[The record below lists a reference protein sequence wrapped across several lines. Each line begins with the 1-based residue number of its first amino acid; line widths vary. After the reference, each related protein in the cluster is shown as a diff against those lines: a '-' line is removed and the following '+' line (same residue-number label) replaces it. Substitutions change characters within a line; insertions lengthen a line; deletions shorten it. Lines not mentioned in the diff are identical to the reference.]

1 MRKESEGVTEN
12 LLASA
17 RKEFLEYGFH
27 DASLRRIS
35 ADSGVSTN
43 SIYTRFGDKSG
54 LFTAIVKEAADELM
68 AIYSDSIKKAGEAA
82 DISRAEDAGDEGT
95 DLVLEYIYRHQEEFK
110 LIFCCSA
117 GTEYK
122 TYFDRL
128 AAKEEYY
135 YKQFVKQF
143 SDGGHPI
150 DDFFIHVYC
159 RNGWQYVYEL
169 ITHDKSYEEAKEFM
183 ANVRAFTYAG
193 WQAVIGMKF

>member
-68 AIYSDSIKKAGEAA
+68 AIYSDSIKKQEKRQISARRRVPEMKGRILYWNIFT
-82 DISRAEDAGDEGT
+82 DIRKNS
-95 DLVLEYIYRHQEEFK
+95 
-110 LIFCCSA
+110 
-117 GTEYK
+117 
-122 TYFDRL
+122 
-128 AAKEEYY
+128 
-135 YKQFVKQF
+135 
-143 SDGGHPI
+143 
-150 DDFFIHVYC
+150 
-159 RNGWQYVYEL
+159 N
-169 ITHDKSYEEAKEFM
+169 
-183 ANVRAFTYAG
+183 
-193 WQAVIGMKF
+193 

>member
-68 AIYSDSIKKAGEAA
+68 AIYSDSIKKAGEAT

-95 DLVLEYIYRHQEEFK
+95 DLVLEYIYRHPEEFK

-117 GTEYK
+117 GTEYE

-135 YKQFVKQF
+135 YKQFAKQF

>member
-17 RKEFLEYGFH
+17 RKEFLQYGFH

-95 DLVLEYIYRHQEEFK
+95 DLVLEYIYGHLEEFK

-117 GTEYK
+117 GTEYE

-128 AAKEEYY
+128 AAKEEHY
-135 YKQFVKQF
+135 YKQFAKQF
-143 SDGGHPI
+143 SDGGHPV
-150 DDFFIHVYC
+150 DDFLSMYI
-159 RNGWQYVYEL
+159 
-169 ITHDKSYEEAKEFM
+169 
-183 ANVRAFTYAG
+183 AG
-193 WQAVIGMKF
+193 MDGSVCMN

>member
-95 DLVLEYIYRHQEEFK
+95 DLVLEYIYGHLEEFK

-117 GTEYK
+117 GTEYIL
-122 TYFDRL
+122 TGLR
-128 AAKEEYY
+128 
-135 YKQFVKQF
+135 QR
-143 SDGGHPI
+143 
-150 DDFFIHVYC
+150 
-159 RNGWQYVYEL
+159 RNIIINSLRSNFRMVD
-169 ITHDKSYEEAKEFM
+169 I
-183 ANVRAFTYAG
+183 R
-193 WQAVIGMKF
+193 

>member
-1 MRKESEGVTEN
+1 MLVDAVPGFQIRRCP
-12 LLASA
+12 LLRNYAI
-17 RKEFLEYGFH
+17 LQH
-27 DASLRRIS
+27 NDLIN
-35 ADSGVSTN
+35 T
-43 SIYTRFGDKSG
+43 IYRTHSMCNDKYR
-54 LFTAIVKEAADELM
+54 LIPDQL
-68 AIYSDSIKKAGEAA
+68 
-82 DISRAEDAGDEGT
+82 GDEGT

-117 GTEYK
+117 GTEYE

-183 ANVRAFTYAG
+183 ANVRAFNYAG

>member
-12 LLASA
+12 LLDSA

-68 AIYSDSIKKAGEAA
+68 AIYSDSIKKAGEAT

-117 GTEYK
+117 GTEYE

-135 YKQFVKQF
+135 YKQFAKQF
-143 SDGGHPI
+143 SDGGHSI
-150 DDFFIHVYC
+150 DDFFYPCILQE
-159 RNGWQYVYEL
+159 R
-169 ITHDKSYEEAKEFM
+169 M
-183 ANVRAFTYAG
+183 AVC
-193 WQAVIGMKF
+193 V

>member
-27 DASLRRIS
+27 DACLRRIS

-68 AIYSDSIKKAGEAA
+68 AIYSDSIKKAGEAT

-117 GTEYK
+117 GTEYE

-135 YKQFVKQF
+135 YKQFAKQF
-143 SDGGHPI
+143 SDGGHSI

-183 ANVRAFTYAG
+183 ANVRAFNYAG

>member
-12 LLASA
+12 LLDSA
-17 RKEFLEYGFH
+17 RKEFLQYGFH

-68 AIYSDSIKKAGEAA
+68 AIYSDSIKKAGEAT

-117 GTEYK
+117 GTEYE

-135 YKQFVKQF
+135 YKQFAKQF
-143 SDGGHPI
+143 SDGGHSI
-150 DDFFIHVYC
+150 DDFLSMYIAGTDGSMCMNLSHMIKAMK
-159 RNGWQYVYEL
+159 RQKNLWKMSEHL
-169 ITHDKSYEEAKEFM
+169 TM
-183 ANVRAFTYAG
+183 RAG
-193 WQAVIGMKF
+193 RR

>member
-68 AIYSDSIKKAGEAA
+68 AIYSDSIKKAGEAT

-95 DLVLEYIYRHQEEFK
+95 DLVLEYIYGHLVEFK

-117 GTEYK
+117 GTEYE
-122 TYFDRL
+122 TYFDRYI
-128 AAKEEYY
+128 AGT
-135 YKQFVKQF
+135 
-143 SDGGHPI
+143 DGSMCMNSSHMI
-150 DDFFIHVYC
+150 
-159 RNGWQYVYEL
+159 RAMKRQKNLWQMSEHL
-169 ITHDKSYEEAKEFM
+169 PM
-183 ANVRAFTYAG
+183 RAG
-193 WQAVIGMKF
+193 RR